1 MVDMWFE
8 FLKAALLRTGTLR
21 AIATRSSTAR
31 PKFLA
36 GGDDD
41 CYPAS
46 HKGEANE
53 GFRGL

>member
-46 HKGEANE
+46 HKEEADE